1 MSIGIYKIENL
12 LNNKIYI
19 GQSIHIEKRWQEHCK
34 ASTNSLIAKAIR
46 KYGKENFSFQILEE
60 VSNITELNEL
70 ESKYIQQFNSL
81 VPNGY
86 NIMIEDN
93 NQHHQFIKYDYLI
106 FLEIVDKIKNSNLS
120 FQEIAIQY
128 DLDLSMIYYLNRGDY
143 HTLPNESYPLREIQD
158 MSKKK
163 HHCKDCG
170 CEISKGAQRCLK
182 CDHIR
187 QYKVRHPNRE
197 ELKNLIRSTS
207 FVKIGKKYGVSDNTI
222 RKWCQKEGLPSKA
235 SEIKRY
241 TDSQWKEI

>member
-34 ASTNSLIAKAIR
+34 ASTHSLIAKAIK

-60 VSNITELNEL
+60 VSDITELNSL

-81 VPNGY
+81 IPNGY
-86 NIMIEDN
+86 NIVIEDN
-93 NQHHQFIKYDYLI
+93 NQHHQFGKYDYSTL
-106 FLEIVDKIKNSNLS
+106 LEIVDKIKNSNLS
-120 FQEIAIQY
+120 FQNIAQDY

-143 HTLPNESYPLREIQD
+143 HTLPNESYPLRPVQN
-158 MSKKK
+158 MSKKIWY
-163 HHCKDCG
+163 CQDCG

-187 QYKVRHPNRE
+187 QYKVEHPSRE

-222 RKWCQKEGLPSKA
+222 RKWCKKEGLPSKT

-241 TDSQWKEI
+241 SDLQWKEI